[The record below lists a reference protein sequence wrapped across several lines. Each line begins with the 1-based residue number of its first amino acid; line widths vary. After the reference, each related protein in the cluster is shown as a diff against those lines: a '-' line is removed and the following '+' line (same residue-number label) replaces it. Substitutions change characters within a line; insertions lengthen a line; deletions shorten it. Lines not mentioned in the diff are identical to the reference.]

1 MTTEFQEIA
10 HSGGQFTIKVQ
21 TVDGQRMYSLG
32 YRGNRPN
39 RLAAVGIYVL
49 PQGIPIGTFIIGGIG
64 TTFKP
69 PQPEGTY
76 VNFITSDKTG
86 FFGHLCPECGGY
98 WRSSGIAAWETT
110 CPYCGVRH
118 YFHTFLTE
126 GQRKYVLA
134 CCDEIEAALRSPSD
148 GEFVVDMDAV
158 ADAVGKDI
166 EKPQF
171 YYADVSQQNKYYCQA
186 CNSFND
192 ILGKYGYCASCGTHN
207 GFQEL
212 SKEVE
217 SIRAR
222 IRSMKDYRA
231 CVRDLVA
238 AFDSFARQFSKQ
250 FAKRI
255 RMIPARQK
263 EWDKK
268 LFHQLQACRDSLQSA
283 FGIDL
288 FKGIDLNEQKFITLM
303 FHRRHVYEHNGGE
316 VDEKY
321 IADTG
326 DTSVKVKQALHE
338 TETSAF
344 DTANSILKMARNFH
358 DGFHQ
363 IFPPEQK
370 AIELRKGRM
379 LQDEAPD

>member
-1 MTTEFQEIA
+1 
-10 HSGGQFTIKVQ
+10 
-21 TVDGQRMYSLG
+21 
-32 YRGNRPN
+32 
-39 RLAAVGIYVL
+39 
-49 PQGIPIGTFIIGGIG
+49 
-64 TTFKP
+64 
-69 PQPEGTY
+69 
-76 VNFITSDKTG
+76 
-86 FFGHLCPECGGY
+86 
-98 WRSSGIAAWETT
+98 
-110 CPYCGVRH
+110 
-118 YFHTFLTE
+118 
-126 GQRKYVLA
+126 
-134 CCDEIEAALRSPSD
+134 
-148 GEFVVDMDAV
+148 
-158 ADAVGKDI
+158 
-166 EKPQF
+166 
-171 YYADVSQQNKYYCQA
+171 
-186 CNSFND
+186 
-192 ILGKYGYCASCGTHN
+192 
-207 GFQEL
+207 
-212 SKEVE
+212 
-217 SIRAR
+217 
-222 IRSMKDYRA
+222 
-231 CVRDLVA
+231 
-238 AFDSFARQFSKQ
+238 
-250 FAKRI
+250 
-255 RMIPARQK
+255 MIPARQK

-288 FKGIDLNEQKFITLM
+288 FKGIDLDEQKFITRM

>member
-64 TTFKP
+64 TPFKP

-98 WRSSGIAAWETT
+98 WRSSGIAAWATT

-118 YFHTFLTE
+118 YFHNFLTE

-171 YYADVSQQNKYYCQA
+171 YYADISQQNKYYCQA

-192 ILGKYGYCASCGTHN
+192 ILGKYSYCASCGTHN

-222 IRSMKDYRA
+222 IRSMKDYSA
-231 CVRDLVA
+231 CVRDSVA

-268 LFHQLQACRDSLQSA
+268 LFHQLQACRDGLQSA

-288 FKGIDLNEQKFITLM
+288 FKGIDIEEQKFITRM

-326 DTSVKVKQALHE
+326 DTSVKVKQALYE

-370 AIELRKGRM
+370 AIELRKGKR
-379 LQDEAPD
+379 LSSEAPD

>member
-1 MTTEFQEIA
+1 MTTEFEEIA

-39 RLAAVGIYVL
+39 PLAAVGIYVL
-49 PQGIPIGTFIIGGIG
+49 PQGIPIGTFIMGGIG
-64 TTFKP
+64 TPFKP

-98 WRSSGIAAWETT
+98 WRSSGIAAWTTT
-110 CPYCGVRH
+110 CPYCGVRD
-118 YFHTFLTE
+118 YFHNFLTE
-126 GQRKYVLA
+126 GQRKYVSA
-134 CCDEIEAALRSPSD
+134 CCEEIEAALRSPSD

-158 ADAVGKDI
+158 ADAAGKDI

-171 YYADVSQQNKYYCQA
+171 YYADTSQQNRYYCQA

-217 SIRAR
+217 LIRAR
-222 IRSMKDYRA
+222 IRSVKDYSA

-238 AFDSFARQFSKQ
+238 AFDSFARQFSRQ

-255 RMIPARQK
+255 PMIPARQK

-268 LFHQLQACRDSLQSA
+268 LFHQLQACRDTLQSA

-288 FKGIDLNEQKFITLM
+288 FKGIDLDEQKFITRM

-321 IADTG
+321 ITDTG
-326 DTSVKVKQALHE
+326 DTSVKLKQALHE

-344 DTANSILKMARNFH
+344 DTANSISKVARNLH

-363 IFPPEQK
+363 IFPPERK
-370 AIELRKGRM
+370 AIELRRGRN
-379 LQDEAPD
+379 EAPD